1 MTTPKERPLLCKVKD
16 EIEKISSLADLFLF
30 LNQFWSFYNYNLLE
44 KLFKKIDS
52 NKAEAKLKEY
62 IVFLEALKVV
72 EMPPLIQP
80 YYNADSFH
88 SDLLELRM
96 QPNSLQTL
104 LAEELL
110 QTHKAI
116 ASALS
121 IEHYALLLKQIKLAD
136 DKLVFLVP
144 ECVELGGDMMS
155 SLSWSSLREN
165 RIVGFSFKDND
176 YSDVEYDLS
185 STTESENE
193 YRPKKQYVRGKNLNY
208 YTRQKLTFYL

>member
-1 MTTPKERPLLCKVKD
+1 MIGEV
-16 EIEKISSLADLFLF
+16 ENISSLSDLFLF
-30 LNQFWSFYNYNLLE
+30 LSQFWSFFNYSLLE
-44 KLFKKIDS
+44 RLLKEIGS
-52 NKAEAKLKEY
+52 NKAEAHFEEY
-62 IVFLEALKVV
+62 IYSLEALKVV

-96 QPNSLQTL
+96 KPNSLQTL

-116 ASALS
+116 AFALS

-144 ECVELGGDMMS
+144 ECVELGDDMMC
-155 SLSWSSLREN
+155 SLPWSFLRKN
-165 RIVGFSFKDND
+165 KIVGFSFKDSD
-176 YSDVEYDLS
+176 YSDIEYDVS
-185 STTESENE
+185 STTESESKCNL
-193 YRPKKQYVRGKNLNY
+193 RKIYVRGKNLND
-208 YTRQKLTFYL
+208 YTRQKLTFYFIQG